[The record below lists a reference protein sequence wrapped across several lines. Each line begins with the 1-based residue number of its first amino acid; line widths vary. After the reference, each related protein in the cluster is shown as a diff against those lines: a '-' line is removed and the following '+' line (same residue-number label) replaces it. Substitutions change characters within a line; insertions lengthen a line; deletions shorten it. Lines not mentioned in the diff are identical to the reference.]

1 MSSVFHRRNSCVFDD
16 RTLILFLCELILI
29 CLWVVFSFSINML
42 VNRSWKYI
50 LDSIDISSQILFYPN
65 PHKASNTI
73 NMSCFKAHKNMWHC
87 ELTKYK
93 WKKLLLFFFFFALLR
108 LSFSKQLCC
117 QGNKHHGDT
126 LIWTTVIGNESKIKS
141 LYPDIWETQSGKN

>member
-1 MSSVFHRRNSCVFDD
+1 MLFKMSSVFHRRNSCVFDD

-93 WKKLLLFFFFFALLR
+93 WKILLLFFFFLLFSGWALVN
-108 LSFSKQLCC
+108 SYVVKETSTMV
-117 QGNKHHGDT
+117 T
-126 LIWTTVIGNESKIKS
+126 L
-141 LYPDIWETQSGKN
+141 